1 MAILTSLALEESTY
15 VITASFTDE
24 DGAAVVP
31 NTATVTWTLT
41 DLDGTVI
48 NLRSAVAVSSAST
61 ITIVLSGDD
70 LSLLV
75 SDDSG
80 VRKVLVQAQYD
91 SSIGSDLPLND
102 EVQFTIDPLVA
113 VT

>member
-1 MAILTSLALEESTY
+1 MAVLTSLALEESTY

-24 DGAAVVP
+24 DDAAVVP
-31 NTATVTWTLT
+31 NADTITWTLT

-48 NLRSAVAVSSAST
+48 NSRAAVAVTSAST

-70 LSLLV
+70 LALQA

-80 VRKVLVQAQYD
+80 VRKLLVEAEYN
-91 SSIGSDLPLND
+91 SSIGSNLPLND